1 MLYGF
6 ARVAEVCLT
15 MQYAKPKDE
24 CGVFGVFGHPKAVE
38 LTYLGLRALQ
48 HRGQES
54 SGIVASDGEN
64 ILSHHGMGLVDAVFN
79 TDVLAKLTGHI
90 AIGHNRYS
98 TAGESTLEN
107 AQPLVRNYKQGK
119 LALGHNGNL
128 INASQI
134 RNHLENIGSIFSTS
148 LDTEVVFHLIAH
160 SRQDSLEDRIFD
172 AFRAVEGAYSF
183 VVLDKTTLMGARDPH
198 GFRPLWI
205 GKLGEAYVLASE
217 TCALD
222 VIEAE
227 PIREV
232 EPGELVTMRS
242 KHLGVESFRFSP
254 QQPKLSQCIFEYIY
268 LARPDSMMFGQG
280 VNSTRR
286 EFGRQ
291 LAREHPVK
299 ADVVIPV
306 PDSATIAALGYA
318 EESGITF
325 DLGLS
330 RNTYVGRSFM
340 NPTQDIRELMVKVK
354 LNPIRE
360 VLNGKRVV
368 VVDDSIM
375 RGTNSRKLVKIV
387 RQGGATAVHVRI
399 ASPPNKYPCFYGVDT
414 PTRSE
419 LIASKHT
426 TEEIRKYIRADSL
439 GYVSIEGM
447 LKGVK
452 ERDNFCT
459 ACFDGNY
466 SVTNEGIPRQL
477 PLIID

>member
-1 MLYGF
+1 MHF
-6 ARVAEVCLT
+6 DDS
-15 MQYAKPKDE
+15 PKDE
-24 CGVFGVFGHPKAVE
+24 CGVFGIFGHPKAVE

-54 SGIVASDGEN
+54 SGIVSSDGER
-64 ILSHHGMGLVDAVFN
+64 LSFHHGMGLVDSVF
-79 TDVLAKLTGHI
+79 TSDILSQLSGHI

-98 TAGESTLEN
+98 TAGASTLEN
-107 AQPLVRNYKQGK
+107 AQPLVRNYKEGQ

-128 INASQI
+128 VNAIPI
-134 RNHLENIGSIFSTS
+134 RNHLEKAGSIFSTS
-148 LDTEVVFHLIAH
+148 LDTEVIFHLIAH
-160 SRQDSLEDRIFD
+160 SRQRSLEDRIFD

-183 VVLDKTTLMGARDPH
+183 VVMDRETLMGARDPS

-205 GKLGEAYVLASE
+205 GKLGEAFVLASE

-227 PIREV
+227 AIREV
-232 EPGELVTMRS
+232 EPGELVTFRS
-242 KHLGVESFRFSP
+242 IHQGLESFRFL
-254 QQPKLSQCIFEYIY
+254 PKKQNLSQCIFEYIY
-268 LARPDSMMFGQG
+268 LARPDGRMFGQG

-299 ADVVIPV
+299 GDVVIPV

-318 EESGITF
+318 EESGIPF

-360 VLNGKRVV
+360 VLAGKRVIM
-368 VVDDSIM
+368 VDDSIM

-387 RQGGATAVHVRI
+387 REGGATAVHLRI

-419 LIASKHT
+419 LIASEHT
-426 TEEIRKYIRADSL
+426 IEEIRKYIRADSL

-447 LKGVK
+447 LNSVK
-452 ERDNFCT
+452 SPNNFCT
-459 ACFDGNY
+459 ACFDGQY
-466 SVTNEGIPRQL
+466 PVPLHEGVPRQL
-477 PLIID
+477 PLISSY

>member
-1 MLYGF
+1 MYSDDT
-6 ARVAEVCLT
+6 A
-15 MQYAKPKDE
+15 KDE
-24 CGVFGVFGHPKAVE
+24 CGVFGVFGHPRAAE

-54 SGIVASDGEN
+54 SGIITSDSERF
-64 ILSHHGMGLVDAVFN
+64 SYHHGMGLVDTVFN
-79 TDVLAKLTGHI
+79 TDILSKLSGHI

-98 TAGESTLEN
+98 TTGESTLVN
-107 AQPLVRNYKQGK
+107 AQPLVRNYKEGP

-128 INASQI
+128 VNALPI
-134 RNHLENIGSIFSTS
+134 RNHLEKVGSIFSTS
-148 LDTEVVFHLIAH
+148 LDTEVIFHLIAH

-183 VVLDKTTLMGARDPH
+183 VVMDRDTLMGARDPS

-205 GKLGEAYVLASE
+205 GKLGEAFVLASE

-222 VIEAE
+222 VIEAK

-232 EPGELVTMRS
+232 EPGELVTFRS
-242 KHLGVESFRFSP
+242 IHQGLESFRFNP
-254 QQPKLSQCIFEYIY
+254 KKPKLSQCIFEYIY
-268 LARPDSMMFGQG
+268 LARPDGMMFGQS
-280 VNSTRR
+280 VNSRRR

-291 LAREHPVK
+291 LAREHPVN

-318 EESGITF
+318 EESGIPF

-330 RNTYVGRSFM
+330 RNNYVGRSFM

-354 LNPIRE
+354 LNPVRE
-360 VLNGKRVV
+360 VLAGKRVIM
-368 VVDDSIM
+368 VDDSIM

-387 RQGGATAVHVRI
+387 REGGATAVHLRI
-399 ASPPNKYPCFYGVDT
+399 ASPPNRFPCYYGVDT
-414 PTRSE
+414 ATRSE

-426 TEEIRKYIRADSL
+426 IDEIRKYIRADSL
-439 GYVSIEGM
+439 GYVSIDGM
-447 LKGVK
+447 LNSVK
-452 ERDNFCT
+452 TPENFCT
-459 ACFDGNY
+459 ACFDGKY
-466 SVTNEGIPRQL
+466 TVPMNEDVPRQL
-477 PLIID
+477 PLIS

>member
-1 MLYGF
+1 
-6 ARVAEVCLT
+6 
-15 MQYAKPKDE
+15 MQYDKPKDE
-24 CGVFGVFGHPKAVE
+24 CGVFGVFGHPRAVE

-54 SGIVASDGEN
+54 SGIVSSDGER
-64 ILSHHGMGLVDAVFN
+64 LSSHHGMGLVDSVFN
-79 TDVLAKLTGHI
+79 TDVLAKLKGHI

-107 AQPLVRNYKQGK
+107 AQPLVRNYKQGQ

-128 INASQI
+128 INASHI
-134 RNHLENIGSIFSTS
+134 RNHLENLGSIFSTS
-148 LDTEVVFHLIAH
+148 LDTEVVCHLIAH

-183 VVLDKTTLMGARDPH
+183 IVLDKTTLMGARDPH

-205 GKLGEAYVLASE
+205 GKLGDAYILTSE

-232 EPGELVTMRS
+232 DPGELVTMRS

-254 QQPKLSQCIFEYIY
+254 KQPKLSQCIFEYIY
-268 LARPDSMMFGQG
+268 LARPDGMMFGEG
-280 VNSTRR
+280 VHSTRR
-286 EFGRQ
+286 AFGKQ

-318 EESGITF
+318 QESGIPF

-360 VLNGKRVV
+360 VLKGKRVV
-368 VVDDSIM
+368 MVDDSIM

-399 ASPPNKYPCFYGVDT
+399 ASPPNKFPCFYGVDT
-414 PTRSE
+414 PTRAE
-419 LIASKHT
+419 LIASKHSI
-426 TEEIRKYIRADSL
+426 EDIRKYIRADSL
-439 GYVSIEGM
+439 GYVSIDGM
-447 LKGVK
+447 LKAVNK
-452 ERDNFCT
+452 PENFCT
-459 ACFDGNY
+459 ACFDGKY
-466 SVTNEGIPRQL
+466 RITNEGIPRQL

>member
-1 MLYGF
+1 MHYD
-6 ARVAEVCLT
+6 
-15 MQYAKPKDE
+15 KPKDE

-54 SGIVASDGEN
+54 SGIVASDGER
-64 ILSHHGMGLVDAVFN
+64 ISSHHGMGLVNSVFN
-79 TDVLAKLTGHI
+79 ADVLSKLDGHI

-107 AQPLVRNYKQGK
+107 AQPLVRNYKQGP

-128 INASQI
+128 VNASPI
-134 RNHLENIGSIFSTS
+134 RNHLENLGSIFSTS

-160 SRQDSLEDRIFD
+160 SRQKTIEDRIFD

-183 VVLDKTTLMGARDPH
+183 VVMDKTMLMGARDPH

-205 GKLGEAYVLASE
+205 GKLGESFILSSE

-232 EPGELVTMRS
+232 EPGELVAMRS
-242 KHLGVESFRFSP
+242 IHRGVESFRFSP
-254 QQPKLSQCIFEYIY
+254 QSPNLSQCIFEYIY
-268 LARPDSMMFGQG
+268 LARPDGMMFGQG

-318 EESGITF
+318 EESGIPF

-330 RNTYVGRSFM
+330 RNSFVGRSFM
-340 NPTQDIRELMVKVK
+340 NPTQNMRELMVKVK

-360 VLNGKRVV
+360 VLEGKRVIM
-368 VVDDSIM
+368 VDDSIM

-387 RQGGATAVHVRI
+387 RQGGATAVHLRI
-399 ASPPNKYPCFYGVDT
+399 ASPPNKFPCFYGVDT

-419 LIASKHT
+419 LIASQHT

-447 LKGVK
+447 LNAVEKPK
-452 ERDNFCT
+452 DFCT
-459 ACFDGNY
+459 ACFDGKYRITSND
-466 SVTNEGIPRQL
+466 GIPRQL
-477 PLIID
+477 PLISG

>member
-1 MLYGF
+1 MHDD
-6 ARVAEVCLT
+6 
-15 MQYAKPKDE
+15 KPKDE
-24 CGVFGVFGHPKAVE
+24 CGVFGVYGHPRAVE

-54 SGIVASDGEN
+54 SGIVASDGEG
-64 ILSHHGMGLVDAVFN
+64 ISSHHGMGLVDAVFN
-79 TDVLAKLTGHI
+79 TDVLSKLNGHI

-107 AQPLVRNYKQGK
+107 AQPLVRNYKQGP

-128 INASQI
+128 VNASPI
-134 RNHLENIGSIFSTS
+134 RDHLENTGSIFSTS
-148 LDTEVVFHLIAH
+148 LDTEVIFHLIAH
-160 SRQDSLEDRIFD
+160 SRQNTLEDRIFD

-183 VVLDKTTLMGARDPH
+183 VVMDKTMLMGARDPH

-205 GKLGEAYVLASE
+205 GKLGEAFVLSSE

-222 VIEAE
+222 VIEAA

-232 EPGELVTMRS
+232 EPGELVALRS
-242 KHLGVESFRFSP
+242 IHRGVESFRFSP
-254 QQPKLSQCIFEYIY
+254 QKPNLSQCIFEYIY
-268 LARPDSMMFGQG
+268 LARPDGMMFGHG

-318 EESGITF
+318 EESGIPF

-330 RNTYVGRSFM
+330 RNTFVGRSFM
-340 NPTQDIRELMVKVK
+340 NPTQDMRELMVKLK
-354 LNPIRE
+354 LNPIRD
-360 VLNGKRVV
+360 VLKGKRVII
-368 VVDDSIM
+368 VDDSIM

-387 RQGGATAVHVRI
+387 RQGGATAVHLRI
-399 ASPPNKYPCFYGVDT
+399 ASPPNKFPCFYGVDT

-419 LIASKHT
+419 LIASEHT
-426 TEEIRKYIRADSL
+426 IDEIRKYIRADSL
-439 GYVSIEGM
+439 GYISIEGM
-447 LKGVK
+447 LKAVK
-452 ERDNFCT
+452 KPKDFCT
-459 ACFDGNY
+459 ACFDGKYRITSND
-466 SVTNEGIPRQL
+466 GIPRQL
-477 PLIID
+477 PLISS

>member
-1 MLYGF
+1 MHDD
-6 ARVAEVCLT
+6 
-15 MQYAKPKDE
+15 KPKDE
-24 CGVFGVFGHPKAVE
+24 CGVFGVYGHPKAVE

-54 SGIVASDGEN
+54 SGIVASDGEG
-64 ILSHHGMGLVDAVFN
+64 ISSHHGMGLVDAVFN
-79 TDVLAKLTGHI
+79 ADVLSKLNGHI

-107 AQPLVRNYKQGK
+107 AQPLVRNYKQGP

-128 INASQI
+128 VNASPI

-160 SRQDSLEDRIFD
+160 SRQNTLEDRIFD

-183 VVLDKTTLMGARDPH
+183 VVMDKTMLMGARDPH

-205 GKLGEAYVLASE
+205 GKLGEAFVLSSE

-232 EPGELVTMRS
+232 EPGELVALRS
-242 KHLGVESFRFSP
+242 IHRGVESFQFSP
-254 QQPKLSQCIFEYIY
+254 QRPNLSQCIFEYIY
-268 LARPDSMMFGQG
+268 LARPDGMMFGHG
-280 VNSTRR
+280 VNNTRR

-318 EESGITF
+318 EESGIPF

-330 RNTYVGRSFM
+330 RNTFVGRSFM
-340 NPTQDIRELMVKVK
+340 NPTQDMRELMVKLK
-354 LNPIRE
+354 LNPIRD
-360 VLNGKRVV
+360 VLKGKRVII
-368 VVDDSIM
+368 VDDSIM

-387 RQGGATAVHVRI
+387 RQGGATAVHLRI
-399 ASPPNKYPCFYGVDT
+399 ASPPNKFPCFYGVDT

-419 LIASKHT
+419 LIASEHT
-426 TEEIRKYIRADSL
+426 IDEIRKYIRADSL
-439 GYVSIEGM
+439 GYISIEGM
-447 LKGVK
+447 LKAVK
-452 ERDNFCT
+452 KPKDFCT
-459 ACFDGNY
+459 ACFDGKYRITSND
-466 SVTNEGIPRQL
+466 GIPRQL
-477 PLIID
+477 PLISG